1 MSSVEKK
8 KKVSIVIALAM
19 ISLVGSLAIFTS
31 IFTPAAA
38 SARATSDDVEAARQA
53 FEEARDREFELQASG
68 ESETSIREAALAAD
82 AALRAYNGAVASQQG
97 LASSLQLNIASPK
110 FIPEVENNNPLTGG
124 TPQFLDISPAG
135 DACAIVDA
143 AITPDGDIDV
153 FRVNAPSGSRLWVY
167 VDTGGPTNPGS
178 ESLNST
184 LRVLRSN
191 GSIIETDFDDGTG
204 NGLDLTTE
212 TGLSSVI
219 GGVVL
224 TGSGDNNYFI
234 EVNEFLFNNVID
246 PYRLFVV
253 VTNATP
259 TAENNTANNTR
270 ATADVLVP
278 AGQTLGLRSGA
289 VSSGT
294 DVDWY
299 SIEGVQTGDVIYVN
313 LGAVVGRNH
322 VVDFFL
328 PGNATTTPDLTA
340 NSAGLGII
348 AIEPPAEAF
357 AFLASTP
364 GTYQLRVRRVPV
376 TILGFPVDFGP
387 GTYDLMTALCRFAD
401 LEITKTDSPDPVT
414 AGEQLT
420 YNITVTNH
428 GPASAQNVVIS
439 DTLPANTRLVSF
451 TPSMGGLPASSVE
464 MDGTT
469 TVSATFPG
477 ATAPGAQRSLAV
489 TVRVCPEVSCGVVI
503 SNTATTDSDT
513 SDPGNFPNSAT
524 ATTTVQTRSELSIT
538 KSTSPQIAVAGCT
551 VTFTLT
557 VVNSGPSNSVNTV
570 VTDALPPG
578 FIIQSIMTT
587 QGMASGVGTG
597 TATVNLGTLGAA
609 NQCTTTFATSASVEI
624 VASVPGNQ
632 PPGNATNTASVN
644 SGNCVAESTVS
655 DNTASS
661 TFVVYDISLQDES
674 NGSQAAFRSD
684 TGDYIICCGNGTS
697 RSGRGTITRRG
708 GDITLFHN
716 AGTHRVNLQASLT
729 YKKGKG
735 SLQTGSGLTVCT
747 IRDDNIFNNTL
758 CSCAAMFGPAVY
770 R

>member
-1 MSSVEKK
+1 MSCIENRKRTL
-8 KKVSIVIALAM
+8 IFIAVAV
-19 ISLVGSLAIFTS
+19 ISLVGSLAVFTS
-31 IFTPAAA
+31 TFTPAAA
-38 SARATSDDVEAARQA
+38 SARATYQDVEAARQA
-53 FEEARDREFELQASG
+53 FEQARDHEFELQASG
-68 ESETSIREAALAAD
+68 QSEGAIRDAALAAD
-82 AALRAYNGAVASQQG
+82 AALRAYNDAVTSQQG
-97 LASSLQLNIASPK
+97 LLSLQLNVASPQ

-124 TPQFLDISPAG
+124 TPQFLDISPTG
-135 DACAIVDA
+135 EACAIVDA
-143 AITPDGDIDV
+143 AINPDGDIDV

-178 ESLNST
+178 ESVNST
-184 LRVLRSN
+184 LRVLRSDA
-191 GSIIETDFDDGTG
+191 SIIETDLDDGTG

-212 TGLSSVI
+212 TGLSSAI

-224 TGSGDNNYFI
+224 SGSGDNNYFI

-253 VTNATP
+253 VTNAAP
-259 TAENNTANNTR
+259 TAENNTNNNTR

-278 AGQTLGLRSGA
+278 AGQTLGLRTGA
-289 VSSGT
+289 VSSST

-328 PGNATTTPDLTA
+328 PGNATTTPDFTA
-340 NSAGLGII
+340 NSAGLGIVVV
-348 AIEPPAEAF
+348 EPPAESF
-357 AFLASTP
+357 AFLATVP

-376 TILGFPVDFGP
+376 VVIIPIDFGP
-387 GTYDLMTALCRFAD
+387 GTYDIMTALCRFAD

-439 DTLPANTRLVSF
+439 DTIPSNTRLVSF

-477 ATAPGAQRSLAV
+477 ATAPGAQRSMTV
-489 TVRVCPEVSCGVVI
+489 IVRVCPEVACGDVI

-513 SDPGNFPNSAT
+513 TDPGNFPNSAT

-570 VTDALPPG
+570 VTDTLPPG
-578 FIIQSIMTT
+578 FVIQTITTT

-597 TATVNLGTLGAA
+597 TATVNLGTLGAP
-609 NQCTTTFATSASVEI
+609 NQCATTFATMASVEI
-624 VASVPGNQ
+624 VASVPANQ
-632 PPGNATNTASVN
+632 PPGNVTNTASVS
-644 SGNCVAESTVS
+644 SGSCVAEMNVS
-655 DNTASS
+655 NNTAMS
-661 TFVVYDISLQDES
+661 TFVVFDISLQDES

-716 AGTHRVNLQASLT
+716 AGTHRVNLQASLV

-735 SLQTGSGLTVCT
+735 SLQTGPGLTICT

-758 CSCAAMFGPAVY
+758 CSCAAMFEPV

>member
-1 MSSVEKK
+1 MSCIKNKK
-8 KKVSIVIALAM
+8 KTLVFIAVAM

-31 IFTPAAA
+31 IFSPAAA
-38 SARATSDDVEAARQA
+38 SARANSSDVEAARLA
-53 FEEARDREFELQASG
+53 FEQARDNEFQLQASG
-68 ESETSIREAALAAD
+68 QSESAIRDAAVAAD
-82 AALRAYNGAVASQQG
+82 AALRAYNDAVASNQG
-97 LASSLQLNIASPK
+97 LTLSLPLVASPQ

-124 TPQFLDISPAG
+124 TAQFLDISPAG
-135 DACAIVDA
+135 EACAIVDA
-143 AITPDGDIDV
+143 AINPDGDIDV

-178 ESLNST
+178 ESRNST
-184 LRVLRSN
+184 VRVLRSDA
-191 GSIIETDFDDGTG
+191 SIIETDFDDGTG

-212 TGLSSVI
+212 TETASAI

-224 TGSGDNNYFI
+224 SGSADNNYFI

-253 VTNATP
+253 VTNTAP

-278 AGQTLGLRSGA
+278 AGQTLGLRTGA

-328 PGNATTTPDLTA
+328 PGNATTTPDFTA
-340 NSAGLGII
+340 NSAGLGIVI
-348 AIEPPAEAF
+348 VEPPAEAF
-357 AFLASTP
+357 AFLATTP
-364 GTYQLRVRRVPV
+364 GTYQIRVRRVPV
-376 TILGFPVDFGP
+376 VVIIPIDFGP
-387 GTYDLMTALCRFAD
+387 GTYDIMTALCRFAD
-401 LEITKTDSPDPVT
+401 LEITKSDSPDPVI

-428 GPASAQNVVIS
+428 GPAAAQNVVIS
-439 DTLPANTRLVSF
+439 DTLPSNTRLVSF

-477 ATAPGAQRSLAV
+477 ATAPGAQRSMTV
-489 TVRVCPEVSCGVVI
+489 VVRVCPEVACNDVI

-513 SDPGNFPNSAT
+513 TDPGNFPNSAT
-524 ATTTVQTRSELSIT
+524 ATTTVQTRSELSIVKT
-538 KSTSPQIAVAGCT
+538 TTPQIAVAGCT
-551 VTFTLT
+551 VTFNLT
-557 VVNSGPSNSVNTV
+557 IVNLGPSNSINTV
-570 VTDALPPG
+570 VTDMLPAG
-578 FIIQSIMTT
+578 FIVQTITTT
-587 QGMASGVGTG
+587 QGMSSGVGTG
-597 TATVNLGTLGAA
+597 TATVNLGTLGAP
-609 NQCTTTFATSASVEI
+609 NQCTTTFNSVAFVQI
-624 VASVPGNQ
+624 VASVPVNQ
-632 PPGNATNTASVN
+632 PPGNVTNTASVS
-644 SGNCVAESTVS
+644 SGSCVAELNTVN
-655 DNTASS
+655 NTSS
-661 TFVVYDISLQDES
+661 SMFVVFDISLQDES

-716 AGTHRVNLQASLT
+716 AGTHRVNLQASLV

-735 SLQTGSGLTVCT
+735 SLQTGPGLTICT

-758 CSCAAMFGPAVY
+758 CSCAAM
-770 R
+770 